1 MKKLMQ
7 ISKEVKKIVYL
18 ANFCLFMGVILC
30 GCSAQQEAKESE
42 LILQLQD
49 KEETALQQTGNTGN
63 TGKEAVLQ
71 QEQSIRNEV
80 ALQQAENI
88 NITET
93 TALTKESQAIQ
104 SQQEIYVYICGAVN
118 NAGVYRT
125 GAGSRLF
132 EVVELAGGFS
142 SDADETCLNL
152 AREAQ
157 DGEQIVILTKEETAA
172 LAEKGMYH
180 AGSVEQG
187 STKNTNVEK
196 SAVQGGGLVNINTA
210 SVSELTT
217 VTGIGESRAQ
227 AIIAYREANGG
238 FQTIEDIKKVDGIK
252 DGLFAKIKDKITV

>member
-30 GCSAQQEAKESE
+30 GCSAQQEAKEGE

-49 KEETALQQTGNTGN
+49 KEETALQQTGNTG
-63 TGKEAVLQ
+63 KEAVLQ
-71 QEQSIRNEV
+71 QGQSKRNEV

-93 TALTKESQAIQ
+93 TVLTKESQAIQ

-172 LAEKGMYH
+172 LAEKGMYN

>member
-49 KEETALQQTGNTGN
+49 KEETALQQTGNTG
-63 TGKEAVLQ
+63 KEAVLQ
-71 QEQSIRNEV
+71 QEQSKRNEV

-93 TALTKESQAIQ
+93 TALTKESQPIQ

-172 LAEKGMYH
+172 LAEKGMYN

>member
-1 MKKLMQ
+1 MKKL
-7 ISKEVKKIVYL
+7 VKIFNKLQKMIYV
-18 ANFCLFMGVILC
+18 ADFCLFMGVMLC
-30 GCSAQQEAKESE
+30 GCSAQQETKENE

-49 KEETALQQTGNTGN
+49 KEETISQQAENTR
-63 TGKEAVLQ
+63 K
-71 QEQSIRNEV
+71 EV
-80 ALQQAENI
+80 ALQQAENT
-88 NITET
+88 NIIET
-93 TALTKESQAIQ
+93 AALAEESQALQ

-125 GAGSRLF
+125 GVGSRLF

-142 SDADETCLNL
+142 ADADETCLNL

-157 DGEQIVILTKEETAA
+157 DGEQIVILTKEETAV
-172 LAEKGMYH
+172 LAEKGMYY
-180 AGSVEQG
+180 ASSAEQN
-187 STKNTNVEK
+187 STKKTNVEK

-217 VTGIGESRAQ
+217 VSGIGESRAQ